1 MAQNPDF
8 EVHGQVTLDNSDVKE
23 KLDETQ
29 TKAEDAAKDAG
40 DAIGEAAD
48 DSSDKVKKKS
58 RETKDQLE
66 EDFEETGK
74 KAEGTAEDTTE
85 KVKKQFEAGSV
96 AIGNIISGLV
106 SKIADAGKN
115 LISQGIEYNA
125 SIEKYRTGL
134 TNMLGDAEQANAA
147 LENIK
152 QDAARTPFDTD
163 SLVKANQYLIGAGE
177 NAEYSRKTILAL
189 GDAVSATGG
198 TSVELERMAQ
208 NLQQIANV
216 GEASAVDIK
225 QFAFAG
231 INIYQVLADYTGK
244 TVQEVQDMTITYDV
258 LTQALQAAAEEGGRY
273 YNSMQTQSETFTGS
287 LNTLKD
293 NVTQLLGSVTEGLS
307 SGLGEW
313 MRTANEA
320 VVSLNDT
327 LQNEGAQAFFESGAA
342 MIGSVIQ
349 GFADKIP
356 DLISKSAD
364 ALSAVLGYFTDHMD
378 SVVTV
383 GGTIIANIVT
393 GLVDNLPKIIE
404 AAGQTL
410 SAFLAKIIENL
421 PNILTLGGNIVKKLC
436 EGIGGSVQVV
446 VDAASTIATSIAHT
460 LASVNWFDVGVSI
473 IKEIG
478 RGIYNG
484 MQSVTEAI
492 LSLDGSAL
500 NTNSGIS
507 KYRVGGGYQVGG
519 GAGRQKK
526 TDISGSGTNLEEILS
541 SLLSGGSDGSSGGS
555 SGGSSSSSSGSSSTS
570 QKARQVKDTVTD
582 TKKTVDG
589 SIKTITKTFDDGTKQ
604 ITTTTTKAGKEIVDG
619 VERNVTTVTTKVD
632 EFATETSTV
641 AKETSTTIQK
651 EIEDIEEQAE
661 KSLSE
666 VEKELKKSLTDES
679 SNGIIGI
686 LKSSLTDLKN
696 KDWSGIALN
705 VVKLIWG
712 EVDQE
717 QRNVVTEWAG
727 NVLKAINQEYASGGL
742 SAAFNAAKT
751 LLTGGELTLGETTLS
766 SIGKIVTGLTESG
779 GMGEV
784 LGSLVTQLGSGF
796 STLAANIGSVGTALS
811 GLATKIIGVVAAN
824 PEIFAILAIAAGAV
838 ALGAYIWKK
847 HGKDISN
854 WWGGLW
860 DSKSSAVSADNYRQS
875 DSITAAQLVQES
887 QAAAAAN
894 RQSVSSVQNGTGS
907 AAAQQLNASWRGT
920 STVVLNLDGRE
931 VARTTAPYMDE
942 ELEFRS

>member
-1 MAQNPDF
+1 M
-8 EVHGQVTLDNSDVKE
+8 
-23 KLDETQ
+23 
-29 TKAEDAAKDAG
+29 
-40 DAIGEAAD
+40 
-48 DSSDKVKKKS
+48 
-58 RETKDQLE
+58 
-66 EDFEETGK
+66 
-74 KAEGTAEDTTE
+74 
-85 KVKKQFEAGSV
+85 
-96 AIGNIISGLV
+96 
-106 SKIADAGKN
+106 SKIVDAGKN
-115 LISQGIEYNA
+115 IVSQGINYNA
-125 SIEKYRTGL
+125 QIEKYTTGF
-134 TNMLGDAEQANAA
+134 TNMLGNAQKAQEVIAEIQ
-147 LENIK
+147 
-152 QDAARTPFDTD
+152 QDAAVTPFSVEALT
-163 SLVKANQYLIGAGE
+163 KANQLLIGAGE
-177 NAEYSRKTILAL
+177 NAEYSRKVILAL
-189 GDAVSATGG
+189 GNAVSATGG

-216 GEASAVDIK
+216 GKAASIDIK
-225 QFAFAG
+225 QFAYAG
-231 INIYQVLADYTGK
+231 INIYQILADYTGK
-244 TVQEVQDMTITYDV
+244 TVQEVKDMTVSYDV
-258 LTQALQAAAEEGGRY
+258 LSKALIAASEEGGRY
-273 YNSMQTQSETFTGS
+273 YNSMDTLSQTMEGRAQ
-287 LNTLKD
+287 TLKD
-293 NVTQLLGSVTEGLS
+293 NVTQLVGVLS
-307 SGLGEW
+307 SGLSETVGQLIS
-313 MRTANEA
+313 RANELTVA
-320 VVSLNDT
+320 MKNGFQTDGIIGMMNAASEAEPKISGLTNAVKFCIENGTTLKILLGTLAGALITYKTVATTATVAQNLLNAAMSANPIGIVVSLLGALAGGLITAYNHSETFRSGVNHLKSAFDSIKSSIVNAT
-327 LQNEGAQAFFESGAA
+327 KALIGYQAAIVDDEGFGGSEGGEFTPKSAYINKTSDAERERRQRLHEQRVQQAKLA
-342 MIGSVIQ
+342 
-349 GFADKIP
+349 K
-356 DLISKSAD
+356 LISSITSGD
-364 ALSAVLGYFTDHMD
+364 DTD
-378 SVVTV
+378 
-383 GGTIIANIVT
+383 
-393 GLVDNLPKIIE
+393 
-404 AAGQTL
+404 
-410 SAFLAKIIENL
+410 
-421 PNILTLGGNIVKKLC
+421 
-436 EGIGGSVQVV
+436 
-446 VDAASTIATSIAHT
+446 
-460 LASVNWFDVGVSI
+460 
-473 IKEIG
+473 
-478 RGIYNG
+478 
-484 MQSVTEAI
+484 
-492 LSLDGSAL
+492 
-500 NTNSGIS
+500 
-507 KYRVGGGYQVGG
+507 
-519 GAGRQKK
+519 
-526 TDISGSGTNLEEILS
+526 S
-541 SLLSGGSDGSSGGS
+541 SGS
-555 SGGSSSSSSGSSSTS
+555 SGGSSSGGSTLK

-661 KSLSE
+661 KPLSE

-742 SAAFNAAKT
+742 SAAFNTAKT

-766 SIGKIVTGLTESG
+766 SISKIVTDLTASG

-811 GLATKIIGVVAAN
+811 GLATKLIGVVAAN
-824 PEIFAILAIAAGAV
+824 PEIFAILAVAAGV
-838 ALGAYIWKK
+838 TALGAYIWKK

-894 RQSVSSVQNGTGS
+894 RQSVSGVQNGTGS

-920 STVVLNLDGRE
+920 SIVVLNLDGRE